1 MNEFQLIHKYF
12 KKLTKNNIFAKNLN
26 DDVFYDQKKKL
37 VVSVDTY
44 NEGIH
49 FPNFKFP
56 DLVIKKIIRSS
67 LSDLISKGV
76 KPTYYFISASGNKKA
91 FSSNNMKKLS
101 KSLQEEQKK
110 YNIKLS
116 GGDTTYSNK
125 INFSITVIGFSNNII
140 ERNKAKLNDDIYVT
154 GNIGDSYIGL
164 KIIENKIKLSNRS
177 KKYFINKY
185 YKPDIPIKAVNYIS
199 KFARTSMD
207 VSDGLFSDMNKLIN
221 NQKLSF
227 KINLKEVPISNYL
240 SSYLKLTGKKKLSS
254 ICNGDDYQILFTSS
268 PYNKKKIQLISNK
281 MNHKITKIGKVV
293 RLKKDNTI
301 IIGNKS
307 LYIKDFRGYY
317 HKF

>member
-1 MNEFQLIHKYF
+1 MDEFQLIDKYF

-76 KPTYYFISASGNKKA
+76 KPAYYFISASGNKKA

-207 VSDGLFSDMNKLIN
+207 ISDGLFSDMNKLIN

-268 PYNKKKIQLISNK
+268 PNNKKKIQLISNK